1 MDDVVD
7 NVIESNHYCWG
18 DGICNQFMN
27 SAKYGNDGGDCLRE
41 NAIVAKCNHLDCCD
55 DEEDRTD
62 EICEKRNCDCEKQ
75 DLSGLCKDVCCWD
88 YLLGLDDTRNG
99 VSSGMTSL
107 AIIVSIAILIISLQ
121 M

>member
-1 MDDVVD
+1 
-7 NVIESNHYCWG
+7 
-18 DGICNQFMN
+18 MN
-27 SAKYGNDGGDCLRE
+27 STKYGNDGGDCLRKI
-41 NAIVAKCNHLDCCD
+41 ATFAKCNNLDCCD
-55 DEEDRTD
+55 DEMARTD

-99 VSSGMTSL
+99 VSSIMTSL
-107 AIIVSIAILIISLQ
+107 AIIVSIGILIISLQ

>member
-18 DGICNQFMN
+18 DGRCNQFMN

-41 NAIVAKCNHLDCCD
+41 NAIVAKCNDLDCCD
-55 DEEDRTD
+55 DEEDRVD

-107 AIIVSIAILIISLQ
+107 AIIVSIGILIISLQ